1 MRITDIQIQAR
12 NPDRVNVSVDGAY
25 RFSLDITQVT
35 DLGVKK
41 GRELSEEE
49 LVELETESQFG
60 KLYARA
66 LEYSLMR
73 PHSVRE
79 VRDYLWKKTRDRRG
93 KEGRVIK
100 GYSPALAERVLEKL
114 QQKSYVDDERF
125 TRWWVENRNVTKGT
139 SLRKLSAELAAKG
152 VARHII
158 ESALG
163 ESGRDD
169 ESELAKI
176 IAKKRAR
183 YPDDQKFMQYL
194 VRQGFG
200 YDDVKSALR
209 SE

>member
-176 IAKKRAR
+176 VAKKRAR
-183 YPDDQKFMQYL
+183 YPDDQKFVQYL
-194 VRQGFG
+194 ARQGFG
-200 YDDVKSALR
+200 YDDIKSALR